1 MGFGPGGGGWG
12 GGGVM
17 AAEER
22 GARPDT
28 RGSTKRTHAPTDGRR
43 GPAGA
48 GHRVLGAAPAARLAQ
63 WALLRPARGAPRG
76 GAATGPRPLRASYL
90 SAPPAT

>member
-1 MGFGPGGGGWG
+1 
-12 GGGVM
+12 M
-17 AAEER
+17 AAESWPQRR
-22 GARPDT
+22 GALRQT